1 MRESGKAS
9 SVKVYCQWLVRD
21 AERINS
27 QIKLLS
33 ADQQRVVDVLLHDV
47 GLNLLCEMREICG
60 HRGSLRIRKQRHQF
74 ELPQGRRMAQR
85 PGKTSTSRYAALSDE
100 FLGAR

>member
-47 GLNLLCEMREICG
+47 GLNLLVLQGLSVLVFPGGNVLYVLEEKD
-60 HRGSLRIRKQRHQF
+60 SLP
-74 ELPQGRRMAQR
+74 L
-85 PGKTSTSRYAALSDE
+85 
-100 FLGAR
+100 